1 MKGTAMQYTWRP
13 ATGDDVGDIVAMAQS
28 HFQTEIDSIFT
39 PEPTAL
45 ARNMTFAVV
54 TQFFNPT
61 SELVSVARDQDHR
74 LVAYT
79 WAKAF
84 QRAPWS
90 DDNMVNI
97 CMAHVDL
104 TLSARLRLAL
114 ITDMLTIWD
123 QFAVY
128 CQHPVI
134 CSTTMRD
141 DQKAFL
147 RLHERH
153 GYSVRGSYA
162 YKRINP
168 ATTQARPANSVN
180 PD

>member
-1 MKGTAMQYTWRP
+1 MSYTWRP
-13 ATGDDVGDIVAMAQS
+13 ATGDDVTAIVAMAES

-45 ARNMTFAVV
+45 ARNITFAVV
-54 TQFFNPT
+54 TQFFSPT
-61 SELVSVARDQDHR
+61 SELVSVAYDSDHK
-74 LVAYT
+74 LMAYT

-104 TLSARLRLAL
+104 SLSPRTRLAL
-114 ITDMLTIWD
+114 LADMLSIWE
-123 QFAVY
+123 QFAHY
-128 CQHPVI
+128 CQHPII
-134 CSTTMRD
+134 CSTTMRG
-141 DQKAFL
+141 DQSAFL
-147 RLHERH
+147 KLHARH
-153 GYSVRGSYA
+153 GYDIRGSYA
-162 YKRINP
+162 YKRINL
-168 ATTQARPANSVN
+168 ATTQARPANNVS

>member
-1 MKGTAMQYTWRP
+1 MQYTWRP
-13 ATGDDVGDIVAMAQS
+13 ATGDDVNAVVAMAQS

-45 ARNMTFAVV
+45 ARNITFAVV
-54 TQFFNPT
+54 TQFFSPT
-61 SELVSVARDQDHR
+61 SELVSVAHDQDHK
-74 LVAYT
+74 LMAYT

-104 TLSARLRLAL
+104 SLSSRTRLAL
-114 ITDMLTIWD
+114 LTDMLAIWE
-123 QFAVY
+123 QFAHY

-134 CSTTMRD
+134 CSTTMRN
-141 DQKAFL
+141 DQQAFL
-147 RLHERH
+147 KLHARH
-153 GYSVRGSYA
+153 GYLVRGSYA
-162 YKRINP
+162 YKRINL